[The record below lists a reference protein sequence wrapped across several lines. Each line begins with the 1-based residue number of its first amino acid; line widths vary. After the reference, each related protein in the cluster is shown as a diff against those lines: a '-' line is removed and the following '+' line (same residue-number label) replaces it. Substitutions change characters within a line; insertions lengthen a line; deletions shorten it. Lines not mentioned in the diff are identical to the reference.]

1 MTRVN
6 KSMLLKETSLIVT
19 VLMAIILLMLS
30 WLYSSE
36 SGLQWLM
43 ARLTPFQPVE
53 LTIGK
58 VSGTIES
65 GIHLADLSWQQDQQ
79 EVKATALEINCQWWH
94 LIDGLISCQSLALD
108 TLTVS
113 SSDDTASQPKDNSW
127 PELGT
132 VKLPIAVKVKKINV
146 ANLQYNQLSSTA
158 NIQHHVSELSVKK
171 LALVGSKVSVASL
184 ALTFDEHDIKAS
196 GYIDMRKRWQHL
208 LDLNV
213 LGAKLSA
220 HAKSKGSIN
229 EGSQLT
235 LQLQSPNQLTL
246 TTDWFLQ
253 RGLFLERGL
262 LIAAKQ
268 QVDLGTESVFLK
280 QAKAT
285 FALNWP
291 RLTSNIQAQATW
303 QAFEDIQLDINT
315 ELANVLDW
323 QAHIESS
330 LQLKSTLNEQ
340 AITAALPQGL
350 PTTTNKT
357 EHITSAWP
365 VLADLDMAINQGV
378 FTLISNEIKLG
389 ELTAEVQ
396 GEFDVNEPTTE
407 SLLLKGQINGDKLI
421 LSDSVKFKDVNV
433 NWLIKK
439 QQAQWLV
446 ISKGNIAELALS
458 DFSGKKLHWA
468 LDFNE
473 RWQADIMADSL
484 NVNDVEV
491 ALASLKV
498 TGLPTKHQAIVKAK
512 IGNSTAIN
520 LTFDGQLRSPGQEPF
535 TLNSDLMSAIWQ
547 INQLAF
553 SAKTQ
558 QQTLALMAEQLQL
571 SKTQQTINNLCLT
584 GHGSLCVNGENKNG
598 QWGVNVTFEQ
608 WSILP
613 TVENIRAWLPSFSE
627 QYPQQIAGTLTGK
640 LSALG
645 QAEQLQTVSANL
657 SIPRFKWQAADVQ
670 VQGENFTLNSE
681 QQEQTFV
688 ITTQWDS
695 INTSVQSPEFTS
707 EIIMPMGEV
716 LLSYSVD
723 KKIAFNLH
731 QTDTV
736 VDIATEPSSD
746 NKKSFQRLLTIP
758 SVSLAGQWQQ
768 DKISTDLTILLPIKD
783 KITAQLSSAW
793 PLTDNAKISGE
804 LWLNLQQ
811 FDWLKKWQ
819 KRIDKIDMG
828 LVQDFTL
835 AGTWRQPQF
844 EGNGALDIEHLAI
857 DEYGLDIRNSK
868 IKLTSHQD
876 RIELLGKLQNPQGEL
891 SITGQA
897 KLSAPITADLT
908 IEGQQVTLVNN
919 NDNKLIVSPSLQA
932 NYQDRHLK
940 VDGNVLV
947 DQADIKIASLPKSA
961 VSVSPDQVIVGGQDI
976 KLNDSLLDYNVSL
989 TITAGDNVKI
999 SGFGLSSEIQGSL
1012 ASSVISG
1019 QQLSLNGRLELKNGQ
1034 FQAYKQTLTIE
1045 QGQLMFL
1052 GAPENPSI
1060 QFRAV
1065 RVVDDIKVGIIADGT
1080 IHSPRLTLF
1089 SEPVMADE
1097 NILSL
1102 LITGRNLDSLTK
1114 QEGNALTSAAISL
1127 GVDSANKLVQ
1137 KIGEQ
1142 LGLKDVAFT
1151 SKNGTNGNSTRVDI
1165 AAKINERLNVG
1176 YGTSIDSDN
1185 SLQAGWVIEYKLS
1198 PNISFE
1204 ATSGEEIS
1212 ANINYK
1218 KQYSPSK
1225 NNTKDSDKTDD
1236 KESDNSE
1243 DKK

>member
-1 MTRVN
+1 M
-6 KSMLLKETSLIVT
+6 
-19 VLMAIILLMLS
+19 
-30 WLYSSE
+30 
-36 SGLQWLM
+36 
-43 ARLTPFQPVE
+43 
-53 LTIGK
+53 
-58 VSGTIES
+58 
-65 GIHLADLSWQQDQQ
+65 
-79 EVKATALEINCQWWH
+79 
-94 LIDGLISCQSLALD
+94 
-108 TLTVS
+108 
-113 SSDDTASQPKDNSW
+113 
-127 PELGT
+127 
-132 VKLPIAVKVKKINV
+132 
-146 ANLQYNQLSSTA
+146 
-158 NIQHHVSELSVKK
+158 
-171 LALVGSKVSVASL
+171 
-184 ALTFDEHDIKAS
+184 
-196 GYIDMRKRWQHL
+196 
-208 LDLNV
+208 
-213 LGAKLSA
+213 
-220 HAKSKGSIN
+220 
-229 EGSQLT
+229 
-235 LQLQSPNQLTL
+235 
-246 TTDWFLQ
+246 
-253 RGLFLERGL
+253 
-262 LIAAKQ
+262 
-268 QVDLGTESVFLK
+268 
-280 QAKAT
+280 
-285 FALNWP
+285 
-291 RLTSNIQAQATW
+291 
-303 QAFEDIQLDINT
+303 
-315 ELANVLDW
+315 
-323 QAHIESS
+323 
-330 LQLKSTLNEQ
+330 
-340 AITAALPQGL
+340 
-350 PTTTNKT
+350 
-357 EHITSAWP
+357 
-365 VLADLDMAINQGV
+365 
-378 FTLISNEIKLG
+378 
-389 ELTAEVQ
+389 
-396 GEFDVNEPTTE
+396 
-407 SLLLKGQINGDKLI
+407 
-421 LSDSVKFKDVNV
+421 
-433 NWLIKK
+433 
-439 QQAQWLV
+439 
-446 ISKGNIAELALS
+446 
-458 DFSGKKLHWA
+458 
-468 LDFNE
+468 
-473 RWQADIMADSL
+473 
-484 NVNDVEV
+484 
-491 ALASLKV
+491 
-498 TGLPTKHQAIVKAK
+498 
-512 IGNSTAIN
+512 
-520 LTFDGQLRSPGQEPF
+520 
-535 TLNSDLMSAIWQ
+535 
-547 INQLAF
+547 
-553 SAKTQ
+553 
-558 QQTLALMAEQLQL
+558 
-571 SKTQQTINNLCLT
+571 
-584 GHGSLCVNGENKNG
+584 
-598 QWGVNVTFEQ
+598 
-608 WSILP
+608 
-613 TVENIRAWLPSFSE
+613 
-627 QYPQQIAGTLTGK
+627 
-640 LSALG
+640 
-645 QAEQLQTVSANL
+645 
-657 SIPRFKWQAADVQ
+657 
-670 VQGENFTLNSE
+670 
-681 QQEQTFV
+681 
-688 ITTQWDS
+688 
-695 INTSVQSPEFTS
+695 
-707 EIIMPMGEV
+707 
-716 LLSYSVD
+716 
-723 KKIAFNLH
+723 
-731 QTDTV
+731 
-736 VDIATEPSSD
+736 
-746 NKKSFQRLLTIP
+746 
-758 SVSLAGQWQQ
+758 
-768 DKISTDLTILLPIKD
+768 TILLPIKD

-876 RIELLGKLQNPQGEL
+876 RIELLGKLQTPQGEL

-932 NYQDRHLK
+932 NYQDKHLK